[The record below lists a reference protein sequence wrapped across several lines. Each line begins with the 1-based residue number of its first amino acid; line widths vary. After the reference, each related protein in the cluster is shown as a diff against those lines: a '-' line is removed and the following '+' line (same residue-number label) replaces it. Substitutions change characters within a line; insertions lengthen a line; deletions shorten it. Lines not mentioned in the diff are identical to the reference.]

1 MSYRLEMNAM
11 TAKDSL
17 SSISRERFSPG
28 EPLTLVGICLDED
41 TWVLLKAFAERAPL
55 SLRANFDKYHVAEND
70 SVAEWIGKP
79 APNIC
84 LIDFDKDRRSAT
96 IVAEKIHASAPE
108 TAIFAVST
116 HSQPE
121 LIIQSM
127 RSGCSEYLVKPIDR
141 EQILNAVARVAGRR
155 KEKKETYKAQV
166 IAFVGAKG
174 GCGVTTLV
182 TQLGALLAKSYS
194 RKTLIIDLHPDM
206 GDAALY
212 LRLTKYNYHSFEL
225 LENTDR
231 LDAEFLQ
238 SFILQHSSGL
248 DVIPAP
254 EAVEP
259 AHTIPS
265 SAIGHTFDFLS
276 SRYEFVLVDL
286 PPVLTAESL
295 EVIRYCDQL
304 YVITIA
310 EVAAVRNVVRQLD
323 YFHRKEISEDRI
335 RVVLNRHQKR
345 ALITDEQIEKVI
357 RRKIYWKVPN
367 QYAHVVKTIHGGDP
381 VGQLSNS
388 GVTLNL
394 NEWAGAIGRK
404 PGSDEKKK
412 QGLGILGFWNR

>member
-41 TWVLLKAFAERAPL
+41 TWLLLKAFAERAPL
-55 SLRANFDKYHVAEND
+55 ALRENFDKYQVAEND

-96 IVAEKIHASAPE
+96 IVAENIHASAPE

-254 EAVEP
+254 EGPDATHTTAANAV
-259 AHTIPS
+259 
-265 SAIGHTFDFLS
+265 GHALDFLS
-276 SRYEFVLVDL
+276 SRYEFILIDL
-286 PPVLTAESL
+286 PPLLTEQGL
-295 EVIRYCDQL
+295 EVLRYSDQI
-304 YVITIA
+304 YVVTVA
-310 EVAAVRNVVRQLD
+310 EVAALRNVVRQVD
-323 YFHRKEISEDRI
+323 YFTRKQIPRDRI
-335 RVVLNRHQKR
+335 HVILNRHQKR
-345 ALITDEQIEKVI
+345 ALVTDEQIEKVI
-357 RRKIYWKVPN
+357 HGKIFWKVPN
-367 QYAHVVKTIHGGDP
+367 QYASVMKAISGGDP
-381 VGQLSNS
+381 TSQLSRS
-388 GVTLNL
+388 FPFSTTPWCSSFCCISV
-394 NEWAGAIGRK
+394 R
-404 PGSDEKKK
+404 S
-412 QGLGILGFWNR
+412 